1 MESMMAQQAMAPAFF
16 YYSPDPS
23 PENRHHGH
31 FIPHPQPQSH
41 HAHPYAHHAMPQQMH
56 MFPQVP
62 VLPSTP
68 LPSTPGYSRPSS
80 SCSQPPMHTQGK
92 PSFTSA
98 PQQQVLTP
106 QASPVRV
113 HQALHRP
120 TIVLDTVKFDESEG
134 MCYPQTPPLS
144 AAGSVMGSP
153 GGCDMLATPLNPMFS
168 GLEGTPMGMKEE
180 VDVLPVEQF
189 PMLDWNTCSSPPM
202 TPMYLPQQSPY
213 QAAQPQFCA
222 SAPAS
227 PAPGHQSDFAITSS
241 SISCPSLSPCS
252 SPYAAS
258 EQGLDF
264 CDPRNLTVGTVNPTL
279 APEFSALPTLS
290 AGDNEEHDLV
300 AYSQQQTSA
309 ASEVTPPVPH
319 GLPIFD
325 DFSDL
330 DSEDSFVN
338 GLVNLGEQAQASQ
351 ARSRSSSGATS
362 HHSFS
367 DYSEYNESFGM
378 PSPPDSAAS
387 SSDGHRQ
394 KRIKTESAQDADQSG
409 SEPQQSTPEHN
420 HQTSSAAAESNSPN
434 NCGGSSG
441 ASENGSTPQVPP
453 SGPNRR
459 GRKQSLTEDPSKTF
473 ICELCNR
480 RFRRQ
485 EHLKRHYRSLH
496 THDKPF
502 ECNECGK
509 KFSRSDNLT
518 QHARTHGSGAIV
530 MNLIDDP
537 NMAAAYGHPP
547 PGMSYAPAMSGPP
560 GPDEYSHFGKVLF
573 QVASEM
579 PANGGDM
586 SSNDEDSN
594 GKKKRKRTD

>member
-1 MESMMAQQAMAPAFF
+1 
-16 YYSPDPS
+16 
-23 PENRHHGH
+23 
-31 FIPHPQPQSH
+31 
-41 HAHPYAHHAMPQQMH
+41 
-56 MFPQVP
+56 
-62 VLPSTP
+62 
-68 LPSTPGYSRPSS
+68 
-80 SCSQPPMHTQGK
+80 
-92 PSFTSA
+92 
-98 PQQQVLTP
+98 
-106 QASPVRV
+106 
-113 HQALHRP
+113 
-120 TIVLDTVKFDESEG
+120 
-134 MCYPQTPPLS
+134 
-144 AAGSVMGSP
+144 
-153 GGCDMLATPLNPMFS
+153 ML
-168 GLEGTPMGMKEE
+168 
-180 VDVLPVEQF
+180 
-189 PMLDWNTCSSPPM
+189 
-202 TPMYLPQQSPY
+202 
-213 QAAQPQFCA
+213 
-222 SAPAS
+222 
-227 PAPGHQSDFAITSS
+227 
-241 SISCPSLSPCS
+241 
-252 SPYAAS
+252 
-258 EQGLDF
+258 
-264 CDPRNLTVGTVNPTL
+264 R
-279 APEFSALPTLS
+279 
-290 AGDNEEHDLV
+290 GD
-300 AYSQQQTSA
+300 AYSQQQTSPA
-309 ASEVTPPVPH
+309 TSQSASVSTSFSEVTPPVPH

-338 GLVNLGEQAQASQ
+338 GLVNLGEQQAQASQ

-362 HHSFS
+362 HSFS

-394 KRIKTESAQDADQSG
+394 KRIKTEGAADAEQT
-409 SEPQQSTPEHN
+409 SEAQQSTPEHQ
-420 HQTSSAAAESNSPN
+420 HQSGSAAPESTTPN

-441 ASENGSTPQVPP
+441 ASDNGSTPQVPP

-547 PGMSYAPAMSGPP
+547 PGMSYAPAMGGP

-579 PANGGDM
+579 PANGSDM

-594 GKKKRKRTD
+594 GKKKRKRSD